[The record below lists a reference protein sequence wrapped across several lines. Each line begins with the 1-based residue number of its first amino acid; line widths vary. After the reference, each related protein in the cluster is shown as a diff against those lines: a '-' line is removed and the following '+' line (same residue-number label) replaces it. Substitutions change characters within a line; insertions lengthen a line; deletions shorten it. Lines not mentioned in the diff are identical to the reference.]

1 MAMLPLVTRPARWQA
16 EIVSK
21 REMPVAPAPESGA
34 GGGSRAARI
43 VRDQETTEPVRR
55 ARRTHLVAW
64 VCLLIVWVVWGST
77 YLAIRVGVETM
88 PPLLMAAARNLVAGL
103 IMFPLALRSRR
114 AAVRADRV
122 DGGSKGAMGGMGS
135 KGANGSKGAGRFWPS
150 RAEWLGCAIVGILL
164 LVANGVVGVG
174 EKTVPSG
181 LAALLVATVPL
192 WLLGIDAGLNH
203 ARLGLAPMAGLALG
217 LVGVGLLSGLGGNSR
232 GTSVVG
238 VVIILGAAAM
248 WALGT
253 IMAGR
258 VTLPSS
264 PALASG
270 MQLLAGGAVLLALA
284 AAAGEF
290 GSLRLGEVSARS
302 WLALGY
308 LIVVGS
314 IVAFSAYGIAVRAL
328 PTATV
333 ATYAYVNPVIAVLLG
348 ALILNEQ
355 LTPAMIGGGVLIVG
369 AVVLVVRRSPPAH

>member
-1 MAMLPLVTRPARWQA
+1 
-16 EIVSK
+16 
-21 REMPVAPAPESGA
+21 
-34 GGGSRAARI
+34 
-43 VRDQETTEPVRR
+43 
-55 ARRTHLVAW
+55 
-64 VCLLIVWVVWGST
+64 
-77 YLAIRVGVETM
+77 
-88 PPLLMAAARNLVAGL
+88 
-103 IMFPLALRSRR
+103 
-114 AAVRADRV
+114 
-122 DGGSKGAMGGMGS
+122 
-135 KGANGSKGAGRFWPS
+135 
-150 RAEWLGCAIVGILL
+150 LL

-203 ARLGLAPMAGLALG
+203 ARLGLAPAAGLALG
-217 LVGVGLLSGLGGNSR
+217 LAGVALLSGVGGRS
-232 GTSVVG
+232 GGFSVVG

-270 MQLLAGGAVLLALA
+270 MQLLSGGAALLVLA
-284 AAAGEF
+284 AATGEF
-290 GSLRLGEVSARS
+290 GALHLAQVSARS

-308 LIVVGS
+308 LIVMGS

-348 ALILNEQ
+348 TLILNER
-355 LTPAMIGGGVLIVG
+355 LTPVMIGGGVLIVG

>member
-1 MAMLPLVTRPARWQA
+1 MIM
-16 EIVSK
+16 SK
-21 REMPVAPAPESGA
+21 RNAPLARAPEGREGA
-34 GGGSRAARI
+34 GSQAAQI
-43 VRDQETTEPVRR
+43 VRDEEKTAA
-55 ARRTHLVAW
+55 ARRVRLVAW

-114 AAVRADRV
+114 AAARAA
-122 DGGSKGAMGGMGS
+122 GTP
-135 KGANGSKGAGRFWPS
+135 GRFRPT

-203 ARLGLAPMAGLALG
+203 TRLGLAPLAWLALG
-217 LVGVGLLSGLGGNSR
+217 LAGVALLSGLGGGAH

-238 VVIILGAAAM
+238 VVTILAAAAA

-270 MQLLAGGAVLLALA
+270 MQLLCGGAALLILG

-290 GSLRLGEVSARS
+290 SSLRLAEVSARS
-302 WLALGY
+302 WLALAY

-314 IVAFSAYGIAVRAL
+314 IVAFSAYGIAVRTL

-348 ALILNEQ
+348 ALILNER

>member
-1 MAMLPLVTRPARWQA
+1 LKIM
-16 EIVSK
+16 SK
-21 REMPVAPAPESGA
+21 RDTPPAPASDETQ
-34 GGGSRAARI
+34 AAAAAHETRI
-43 VRDQETTEPVRR
+43 VRDQEKTEP
-55 ARRTHLVAW
+55 ARSARPAPVVAW

-77 YLAIRVGVETM
+77 YLAIRVGVQTM
-88 PPLLMAAARNLVAGL
+88 PPLLMAAVRNLVAGL

-114 AAVRADRV
+114 VAPRPF
-122 DGGSKGAMGGMGS
+122 GSQ
-135 KGANGSKGAGRFWPS
+135 GRWPT
-150 RAEWLGCAIVGILL
+150 RAEWVGCAIVGILL

-192 WLLGIDAGLNH
+192 WLLGMDAGLNH
-203 ARLGLAPMAGLALG
+203 ARLGLGQLAGLALG
-217 LVGVGLLSGLGGNSR
+217 LAGVALLSGLGGHSG

-238 VVIILGAAAM
+238 VVTILGAAAA

-258 VTLPSS
+258 VTIPSS

-270 MQLLAGGAVLLALA
+270 MQLLLGGAALLVLA

-290 GSLRLGEVSARS
+290 SSLRLGEVSTRS
-302 WLALGY
+302 WLALAY

-348 ALILNEQ
+348 ALILNER

-369 AVVLVVRRSPPAH
+369 AVVLVVRRRPSTH